1 MIYMYIF
8 VIQSVSEESRKHKEE
23 VHKILR
29 RYAPLND
36 KRTYLDHVYILSIKL
51 VFKSKGL
58 KRKSSI
64 FALLKSNEMA
74 EQRRNTRTSRTTA
87 KAKPVDEYGH
97 LQPQAIEIEEAV
109 LGALMIEK
117 DAYSVVSEILRAE
130 SFYDRRHQLLSK
142 AITTLAMR
150 QQPVDIL
157 TVAEQLRT
165 TGELEEAGGP
175 FYITQLSG
183 RVASSAHIEYHAR
196 IIAQKYLARELI
208 TYTSNI
214 QTKAFDE
221 TQDVDDLMQE
231 AEGKLFEISQ
241 KNMKKDYT
249 QINPVI
255 QQAYEMLQKAAART
269 DGLSGLESG
278 FHKLDKMTSGWQ
290 DSDLIIIAAR
300 PAMGKTAFVLS
311 MAKNMAVNARIP
323 VALFSLE
330 MSNVQL
336 VNRMIVNVCE
346 IPGEKIKSGQ
356 LAPYEWGQLD
366 YKIKELYDAP
376 LYVDD
381 TPSLSVFELRTKARR
396 LVREHGVRII
406 IIDYLQLMNA
416 SGMSF
421 GSRQEEVS
429 TISRSLK
436 GLAKELNIPIIALS
450 QLNRGVESREGIEGK
465 RPQLSDLRE
474 SGAIEQDADMVC
486 FIHRPEYYK
495 IYQDDKGNDLR
506 GMAEIIIAKHRN
518 GAVGDILLR
527 FKGEYARFQNPDDDM
542 IIPMPGEEPGAIRS
556 RMNSTS
562 GNVPPPPIESAPMD
576 NPFGA
581 PVPDGPMPF

>member
-1 MIYMYIF
+1 
-8 VIQSVSEESRKHKEE
+8 
-23 VHKILR
+23 
-29 RYAPLND
+29 
-36 KRTYLDHVYILSIKL
+36 
-51 VFKSKGL
+51 
-58 KRKSSI
+58 
-64 FALLKSNEMA
+64 MA
-74 EQRRNTRTSRTTA
+74 ETRRTTRVPKVA

-97 LQPQAIEIEEAV
+97 LQPQAPELEEAV

-117 DAYSVVSEILRAE
+117 DAYSLVSEILRPE
-130 SFYDRRHQLLSK
+130 SFYEHRNQLIYA
-142 AITTLAMR
+142 AITDLAI
-150 QQPVDIL
+150 QQKPIDIL
-157 TVAEQLRT
+157 TVTEQLRSR
-165 TGELEEAGGP
+165 GDLEEVGGP

-183 RVASSAHIEYHAR
+183 KVASSAHIEYHAR
-196 IIAQKYLARELI
+196 IIAQKFLARELI
-208 TYTSNI
+208 SFTSVI

-241 KNMKKDYT
+241 QNMKKDYT

-255 QQAYEMLQKAAART
+255 QEAYEMLQKAAART
-269 DGLSGLESG
+269 DGLSGLSSG
-278 FHKLDKMTSGWQ
+278 FHQLDKMTSGWQ
-290 DSDLIIIAAR
+290 NSDLIIIAAR

-311 MAKNMAVNARIP
+311 MAKNMAVNNKVP

-336 VNRMIVNVCE
+336 VNRLIVNVCE

-396 LVREHGVRII
+396 LVREHDVKVI

-416 SGMSF
+416 SGMSY

-450 QLNRGVESREGIEGK
+450 QLNRGVENREG
-465 RPQLSDLRE
+465 
-474 SGAIEQDADMVC
+474 C

-495 IYQDDKGNDLR
+495 IYQDEKGNDLH

-518 GAVGDILLR
+518 GAVGDVLLR
-527 FKGEYARFQNPDDDM
+527 FRAEFARFQNPDDDL
-542 IIPMPGEEPGAIRS
+542 IVPMPGEENASPVLRSKMNKGA
-556 RMNSTS
+556 
-562 GNVPPPPIESAPMD
+562 GNAGYVPPTSVDIPPQTE

-581 PVPDGPMPF
+581 PMPDVPF

>member
-1 MIYMYIF
+1 MFPQIYET
-8 VIQSVSEESRKHKEE
+8 EEMEAKKNTR
-23 VHKILR
+23 
-29 RYAPLND
+29 A
-36 KRTYLDHVYILSIKL
+36 T
-51 VFKSKGL
+51 KSKVQPT
-58 KRKSSI
+58 
-64 FALLKSNEMA
+64 N
-74 EQRRNTRTSRTTA
+74 
-87 KAKPVDEYGH
+87 EYGH
-97 LQPQAIEIEEAV
+97 LQPQARELEEAV

-117 DAYSVVSEILRAE
+117 DAYSLVSEILRPE
-130 SFYDRRHQLLSK
+130 SFYEHIHQLIYA
-142 AITTLAMR
+142 AITDLAVR
-150 QQPVDIL
+150 QEPVDIL
-157 TVAEQLRT
+157 TVTEQLKKR
-165 TGELEEAGGP
+165 GELDEVGGP
-175 FYITQLSG
+175 FYIAQLSG
-183 RVASSAHIEYHAR
+183 KVASSAHIEYHAR
-196 IIAQKYLARELI
+196 IIAQKYLARQLI
-208 TYTSNI
+208 TFTSEI
-214 QTKAFDE
+214 QSKAFDE
-221 TQDVDDLMQE
+221 TIDVDDLMQE
-231 AEGKLFEISQ
+231 SEGKLFEISQ
-241 KNMKKDYT
+241 RNMKKDYT
-249 QINPVI
+249 QINPI
-255 QQAYEMLQKAAART
+255 ISEAYELLQKAAART

-278 FHKLDKMTSGWQ
+278 FHALDKMTSGWQ
-290 DSDLIIIAAR
+290 NSDLIIIAAR

-311 MAKNMAVNARIP
+311 MAKNIAVNFKNP

-336 VNRMIVNVCE
+336 VNRLIVNVCE

-396 LVREHGVRII
+396 LVREHGVKII

-474 SGAIEQDADMVC
+474 AGAIEQDADMVC
-486 FIHRPEYYK
+486 FIHRPGYYK
-495 IYQDDKGNDLR
+495 IFQDDKGNDLR

-518 GAVGDILLR
+518 GAVGDVLLR
-527 FKGEYARFQNPDDDM
+527 FKGEFARFQNPDDDM
-542 IIPMPGEEPGAIRS
+542 VVPLPEEERVLGS
-556 RMNSTS
+556 RMNSA
-562 GNVPPPPIESAPMD
+562 GAVPPPPAEAFP
-576 NPFGA
+576 NEPGPFGTA
-581 PVPDGPMPF
+581 VQDGPLPF